1 MKLQAYIAI
10 SFVGLLVQGCSLAI
24 LGEDIE
30 RTDLSSLEVGATR
43 EEVEAVLGK
52 PISNEPDKLGKIAVN
67 AYDKGASPS
76 PLLTGRD
83 YLDCWG
89 ILNIFCEPILTPIA
103 LFRRQELY
111 ESQQGQLGIHYGPDD
126 TVMDVI
132 VGEYDLPASYW
143 ETLSRAVCGDP
154 DAQYRVGDAF
164 EFGRGVRAS
173 DVEAYKWY
181 TIAASRDNR
190 LAARV
195 KDLLVDKMSPDR
207 ITTAEK
213 LVAEWESGCRKE
225 RGAAAA
231 APRRSQGEL
240 RRESSGRILPV
251 TRLASPHE
259 QPLVAPQVVHFMH
272 VPLRTSVKLPQSL
285 QESPS

>member
-1 MKLQAYIAI
+1 MKLLAYIAI

-30 RTDLSSLEVGATR
+30 RTDLSSLKVGATR
-43 EEVEAVLGK
+43 EEVESVLGK
-52 PISNEPDKLGKIAVN
+52 PISNEPDKRGKIAVY
-67 AYDKGASPS
+67 AYDKGASTS
-76 PLLTGRD
+76 PVVTGRG
-83 YLDCWG
+83 YLECWG

-132 VGEYDLPASYW
+132 IGEYDLRASYW
-143 ETLSRAVCGDP
+143 ETLGRAVCGDS

-164 EFGRGVRAS
+164 ESGRGVRAS
-173 DVEAYKWY
+173 AVEAYKWY
-181 TIAASRDNR
+181 TIADSGDNP

-195 KDLLVDKMSPDR
+195 KDLLVEKMSPDQ
-207 ITTAEK
+207 ITTAER
-213 LVAEWESGCRKE
+213 LVAEWEPGCRKE

-240 RRESSGRILPV
+240 RESSGRMLPV
-251 TRLASPHE
+251 TRLASLHE
-259 QPLVAPQVVHFMH
+259 QPLVAPQVVHFRH

>member
-30 RTDLSSLEVGATR
+30 RSDLSSLEVGATR

-52 PISNEPDKLGKIAVN
+52 PISNEPDELGKIAVY
-67 AYDKGASPS
+67 AYGKGASPS

-111 ESQQGQLGIHYGPDD
+111 QSQVRQLGIHYGPDD

-132 VGEYDLPASYW
+132 IGEHGLRPSYW
-143 ETLSRAVCGDP
+143 ETLGRAVCGDP
-154 DAQYRVGDAF
+154 GAQYRVGDAF

-190 LAARV
+190 LERIRIDRTHIV
-195 KDLLVDKMSPDR
+195 GWIDPVNPVYTDK
-207 ITTAEK
+207 
-213 LVAEWESGCRKE
+213 V
-225 RGAAAA
+225 
-231 APRRSQGEL
+231 
-240 RRESSGRILPV
+240 
-251 TRLASPHE
+251 E
-259 QPLVAPQVVHFMH
+259 QIHDG
-272 VPLRTSVKLPQSL
+272 
-285 QESPS
+285 